1 MDNTTTAHHPIKR
14 LWRYK
19 KRHRRRVLMATLCS
33 FLNKVFDLAPPAL
46 IGAAVDI
53 VVEREES
60 LFGRLGLP
68 DLNQQLILLAALTV
82 LVWMLES
89 VFEYA
94 LNHLWRNLAQT
105 VQHEMR
111 VDTYS
116 HVQRLD
122 MAYFDEQST
131 GGLMAILNDDI
142 NQLELFLNGGAND
155 LIQVGTTVVIISGAF
170 FMLAPGVA
178 WLALLPIPLIIW
190 GSFKYQDL
198 IAPRYA
204 EVRERVALLNG
215 QLANNLTGIATI
227 KSFTAEEHE
236 VRRLSKV
243 SEDYVQSNARAIT
256 LNSGFSPII
265 RMAIVIGF
273 TGTLIYGGQLTLAG
287 DLAVGSYSVM
297 VFLTQRLLWPLTRLG
312 STFDLYQRAMASTS
326 RVMNLLHTPIQRDE
340 GKLDLPADQIDGRVC
355 FEDVTFGYEGR
366 DTLFHQLQLTI
377 DAGQTIGIVGSTG
390 SGKSSLV
397 KLLMRLYE
405 VTEGRVTIDGHDIH
419 DMTLSTLRRAIGL
432 VSQGVFLFHGTV
444 RENIAYGSFDASD
457 EEIERA
463 AQLAEAHDFITAL
476 PQGYDTVIGER
487 GQKLSGGQRQR
498 LSIARAILKDPPILI
513 LDEATSAVDNE
524 TEAAIQRSMERIA
537 QGRTTLII
545 AHRLSTVRNADTI
558 LVLEHGRLKEQ
569 GRHEELLAQ
578 EGGIY
583 TRLWQVQTGDRAALD
598 AA

>member
-1 MDNTTTAHHPIKR
+1 
-14 LWRYK
+14 
-19 KRHRRRVLMATLCS
+19 
-33 FLNKVFDLAPPAL
+33 
-46 IGAAVDI
+46 
-53 VVEREES
+53 
-60 LFGRLGLP
+60 
-68 DLNQQLILLAALTV
+68 V
-82 LVWMLES
+82 LVWLLES

-111 VDTYS
+111 IDAYS
-116 HVQRLD
+116 HVQKLD

-178 WLALLPIPLIIW
+178 WLALLPIPLILW

-227 KSFTAEEHE
+227 KSFTAEAHE
-236 VRRLSKV
+236 VRRLTEV
-243 SEDYVQSNARAIT
+243 SNDYVQSNARAIT
-256 LNSGFSPII
+256 LNSGFSPVI

-273 TGTLIYGGQLTLAG
+273 TGTLIYGGQLTLAEE
-287 DLAVGSYSVM
+287 LAVGSYSVM

-312 STFDLYQRAMASTS
+312 STFDLYQRAMASTN
-326 RVMNLLHTPIQRDE
+326 RVMNLLHTPIQSDA
-340 GKLDLPADQIDGRVC
+340 GKLELEADQIEGRVH
-355 FEDVTFGYEGR
+355 FDDVTFHYQDR
-366 DTLFHQLQLTI
+366 DTLFDHINLTI

-390 SGKSSLV
+390 SGKSTLI

-405 VTEGRVTIDGHDIH
+405 VSSGTITIDDNNIH
-419 DMTLSTLRRAIGL
+419 DLTLGTLRRAIGI

-444 RENIAYGSFDASD
+444 RENIAYGSFNADSD
-457 EEIERA
+457 DIERA
-463 AQLAEAHDFITAL
+463 AKLAEAHDFIMSL

-498 LSIARAILKDPPILI
+498 LSLARAILKDPPILI

-558 LVLEHGRLKEQ
+558 LVLEEGTLKEQ
-569 GRHEELLAQ
+569 GRHEELLSQ
-578 EGGIY
+578 EDGIY
-583 TRLWQVQTGDRAALD
+583 TRLWRVQTGERVTQD